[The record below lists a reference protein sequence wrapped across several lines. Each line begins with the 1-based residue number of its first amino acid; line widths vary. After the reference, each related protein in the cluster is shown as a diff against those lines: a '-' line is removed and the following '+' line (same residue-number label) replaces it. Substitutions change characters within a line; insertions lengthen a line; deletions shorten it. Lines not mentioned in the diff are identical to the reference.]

1 MRNGNYEYYDI
12 DINAIISIPDYES
25 RYYAFIESKKIVRT
39 NNQITT
45 DAVVDSCNTVEI
57 VNSESTVTLASSSP
71 LPPSKNV
78 EELPSPSPP
87 PPPSIL
93 PLSPLSN
100 SAITLT
106 TLASTAI
113 LSSSL
118 LTSIVVDDKVA
129 RKSPEVTIKVY

>member
-1 MRNGNYEYYDI
+1 
-12 DINAIISIPDYES
+12 
-25 RYYAFIESKKIVRT
+25 
-39 NNQITT
+39 
-45 DAVVDSCNTVEI
+45 
-57 VNSESTVTLASSSP
+57 
-71 LPPSKNV
+71 
-78 EELPSPSPP
+78 
-87 PPPSIL
+87 L